1 MLVIIGALR
10 HYIGI
15 GYSFPRHWELSSFAS
30 RRRAAMQHNLAMGL
44 SDMVGL

>member
-10 HYIGI
+10 HYIEI
-15 GYSFPRHWELSSFAS
+15 GVSSLEHGELSSFAS